1 MPFCPRCQCEY
12 RRGVRQCPDCRT
24 ELVETLP
31 SPAPL
36 PQVDFAEV
44 ELCTIQGEI
53 HSKLLQG
60 ILARE
65 GILSRLA
72 PALPLGPAHAV
83 KALWPVGGGYDDI
96 LRIMVS
102 QSDLARAKVIC
113 DDYERDAG
121 AFEEPLPSAAE

>member
-12 RRGVRQCPDCRT
+12 RRGVRQCPDCRI
-24 ELVETLP
+24 ELVDTLP

-36 PQVDFAEV
+36 PQVDFTEV

-53 HSKLLQG
+53 HTKLLQG

-72 PALPLGPAHAV
+72 PAWPLGPAHAV
-83 KALWPVGGGYDDI
+83 KAPWPIGGGYDDL
-96 LRIMVS
+96 LRIMVN
-102 QSDLARAKVIC
+102 QSDLARAKVIY
-113 DDYERDAG
+113 DDYERNAG
-121 AFEEPLPSAAE
+121 SFEEPLPSEEE